1 METIMEGL
9 EEAMIQKIQQLKD
22 KLNKLKKLDKNFE
35 VFGSESHKYTLN
47 CCLSSAEVSCLESK
61 CNIVLPEIYRQFL
74 LEFGNGGAGPG
85 YGLLEINIENLLV
98 DASESNFLSQPFL
111 LTKEW
116 NDLDLLEVSNENS
129 ANSYFDSKYINGT
142 IVVAEY
148 GCGIQARLVITG
160 EEQGNI
166 WIDDRTNEAGIY
178 PLTSHYAAFF
188 HDDPDIEADLYESV
202 EEVKEALNFYEWYND
217 WLNRGIRQVVEF
229 G

>member
-1 METIMEGL
+1 MEGL
-9 EEAMIQKIQQLKD
+9 EQAMNQNTQQLKD

-35 VFGSESHKYTLN
+35 VFGSELHKYALN
-47 CCLSSAEVSCLESK
+47 SCLSSAEVSNFESK
-61 CNIVLPEIYRQFL
+61 CGVVLPDDYRQFL

-85 YGLLEINIENLLV
+85 YGLLSINIEKLIG
-98 DASESNFLSQPFL
+98 DASQCNFLSQPFL

-116 NDLDLLEVSNENS
+116 NNLELLQVSNGDSTNI
-129 ANSYFDSKYINGT
+129 YFDPKYINGT
-142 IVVAEY
+142 IIVAEY

-160 EEQGNI
+160 EERGNI

-178 PLTSHYAAFF
+178 PLTMHYAAFF

-202 EEVKEALNFYEWYND
+202 EEVKEALTFYEWYSD
-217 WLNRGIRQVVEF
+217 WLNRGISQVIEF

>member
-1 METIMEGL
+1 MEGL
-9 EEAMIQKIQQLKD
+9 EQAMNQKTQQLKD
-22 KLNKLKKLDKNFE
+22 KLDKLKKLDKNFE
-35 VFGSESHKYTLN
+35 VFGSELHKYALN
-47 CCLSSAEVSCLESK
+47 SCLSAAGVSNFESK
-61 CNIVLPEIYRQFL
+61 CNIVLPDDYRQFL

-85 YGLLEINIENLLV
+85 YGLLSINIEKLIV
-98 DASESNFLSQPFL
+98 DSQCNFLSQPFL

-116 NDLDLLEVSNENS
+116 NNLELLQVSDGSSTNT
-129 ANSYFDSKYINGT
+129 YFDPKYINGT

-160 EEQGNI
+160 EERGNI

-178 PLTSHYAAFF
+178 PLTMHYAAFF

-202 EEVKEALNFYEWYND
+202 EEVKEALTFYEWYND
-217 WLNRGIRQVVEF
+217 WLNRGISQVIEF